1 LKYTSPLEGIEG
13 RIKDIMQIQ
22 MKNLKLFTL
31 IILALITISF
41 SELRAQDLVMIRAY
55 EAIGGSNSKMI
66 TVTPDGNSVEVQLN
80 MGIINKASENTLIIH
95 NEVNTWIKA
104 GFDVIASTVIE
115 VERIVITTYVLKK

>member
-1 LKYTSPLEGIEG
+1 
-13 RIKDIMQIQ
+13 